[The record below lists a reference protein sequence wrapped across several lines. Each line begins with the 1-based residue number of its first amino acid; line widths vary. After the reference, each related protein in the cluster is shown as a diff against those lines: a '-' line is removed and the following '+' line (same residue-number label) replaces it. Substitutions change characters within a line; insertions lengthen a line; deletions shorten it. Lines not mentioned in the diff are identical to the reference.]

1 MVFRRKMS
9 DQEARKGKALNLLPL
24 PASPDSKVSMSAY
37 RSGAELMKGSSV
49 RRGEIIL
56 GETFALEY
64 GGELPSPQVAYELV
78 GPEGAPVLMALGG
91 ISATRHITSSAEFP
105 EAGWWEEFAGPD
117 RALDTSRFRL
127 LGMDFLGGNDQTQG
141 PRLQEGVF
149 PSVSPG
155 DQARLVARLMDELG
169 IPGLHVF
176 FGASYGGMVALQF
189 AALFPERVERLVIVG
204 ATHRPPAIATA
215 LRCVQREAIRR
226 CQKLGD
232 AAEGLRLARAIGM
245 VTYRSA
251 PEFEQRFE
259 TAPQFR
265 DGHATFPVQDYLFSR
280 GDVFAERFLPEAVLC
295 LSESIDLQQLEPERI
310 TVPTELFCA
319 GSDFVAPPDLMLELS
334 RRIAAPCRYTQYES
348 LYGHDSFLKEVDLL
362 GSHFTRILEN
372 G

>member
-1 MVFRRKMS
+1 
-9 DQEARKGKALNLLPL
+9 
-24 PASPDSKVSMSAY
+24 
-37 RSGAELMKGSSV
+37 MKGSSV

-56 GETFALEY
+56 GETFVLEY
-64 GGELPSPQVAYELV
+64 GGELPSPQVAYELI

-91 ISATRHITSSAEFP
+91 ISATRHLTSTAEFP

-117 RALDTSRFRL
+117 RPLDTGRFRVL
-127 LGMDFLGGNDQTQG
+127 CMDFLGGNDQTQG

-226 CQKLGD
+226 CQRLGD
-232 AAEGLRLARAIGM
+232 AAEGLRIARAIGM

-251 PEFEQRFE
+251 PEFEQRFGP
-259 TAPQFR
+259 APRFR
-265 DGHATFPVQDYLFSR
+265 DGYATFPVQDYLFSR

-334 RRIAAPCRYTQYES
+334 RRIAAPCCYTQYES